1 MGLCP
6 PKGPTAALNTGLKPA
21 TIRLSA
27 EDPTTGSGDPLVV
40 EYAPGI
46 EPGALHRTASTIT
59 ARLRRWPPQ
68 RKVVG
73 SIPTPDSANKGS
85 GEVLRGAKSHP
96 VNAEV
101 KATRAG
107 GSLPWENGQPTNL
120 RE

>member
-40 EYAPGI
+40 EYVPGI

-59 ARLRRWPPQ
+59 ARLDP
-68 RKVVG
+68 KTFG
-73 SIPTPDSANKGS
+73 SSS
-85 GEVLRGAKSHP
+85 VLRALATAAKGRGFDS
-96 VNAEV
+96 
-101 KATRAG
+101 R
-107 GSLPWENGQPTNL
+107 S
-120 RE
+120 